1 MKIGFD
7 NQKYLEMQSQ
17 HIRDRIAQFDNKLY
31 LEFGGKLF
39 DDYHASRVLPGFQP
53 DSKLQMLLQLKDQA
67 EEDIE
72 NNKVRDDYGITYDM
86 DVLRLIDEF
95 QAVGLYVGSVCLTK
109 YAGQA
114 SAELFRK
121 KLAELGIKDLSQGKL
136 PDIVAYSAEK
146 DWIYLIEAYHTSNP
160 ITAERKYELEQMM
173 GECADKCIYI
183 TAFESNDAFRSCKE
197 DLAWET
203 EVWIVTN
210 PDHMIH
216 RNGFRF
222 IGPYGK
228 TTE

>member
-1 MKIGFD
+1 M
-7 NQKYLEMQSQ
+7 
-17 HIRDRIAQFDNKLY
+17 
-31 LEFGGKLF
+31 
-39 DDYHASRVLPGFQP
+39 
-53 DSKLQMLLQLKDQA
+53 
-67 EEDIE
+67 
-72 NNKVRDDYGITYDM
+72 
-86 DVLRLIDEF
+86 
-95 QAVGLYVGSVCLTK
+95 
-109 YAGQA
+109 
-114 SAELFRK
+114 
-121 KLAELGIKDLSQGKL
+121 SQGKL

-183 TAFESNDAFRSCKE
+183 TAFESNDAFRNCKE

-222 IGPYGK
+222 IGPYGE

>member
-1 MKIGFD
+1 MKKKSL
-7 NQKYLEMQSQ
+7 QSLESKIC
-17 HIRDRIAQFDNKLY
+17 HKASFLTLLRI
-31 LEFGGKLF
+31 
-39 DDYHASRVLPGFQP
+39 H
-53 DSKLQMLLQLKDQA
+53 
-67 EEDIE
+67 
-72 NNKVRDDYGITYDM
+72 
-86 DVLRLIDEF
+86 
-95 QAVGLYVGSVCLTK
+95 
-109 YAGQA
+109 
-114 SAELFRK
+114 
-121 KLAELGIKDLSQGKL
+121 
-136 PDIVAYSAEK
+136 
-146 DWIYLIEAYHTSNP
+146 WIYLIEAYHTSNP

>member
-1 MKIGFD
+1 MINVKMPDG
-7 NQKYLEMQSQ
+7 K
-17 HIRDRIAQFDNKLY
+17 
-31 LEFGGKLF
+31 EF
-39 DDYHASRVLPGFQP
+39 
-53 DSKLQMLLQLKDQA
+53 QLKDGEHNLIQQQVITEFLPRFGYGA
-67 EEDIE
+67 TLLYCGDSD
-72 NNKVRDDYGITYDM
+72 NKYGVIN
-86 DVLRLIDEF
+86 E
-95 QAVGLYVGSVCLTK
+95 K
-109 YAGQA
+109 
-114 SAELFRK
+114 E

>member
-1 MKIGFD
+1 MGRPAVFGAAD
-7 NQKYLEMQSQ
+7 ASERASEMFLRTGAFFSS
-17 HIRDRIAQFDNKLY
+17 ILS
-31 LEFGGKLF
+31 EFLKNLV
-39 DDYHASRVLPGFQP
+39 A
-53 DSKLQMLLQLKDQA
+53 LQ
-67 EEDIE
+67 
-72 NNKVRDDYGITYDM
+72 
-86 DVLRLIDEF
+86 
-95 QAVGLYVGSVCLTK
+95 
-109 YAGQA
+109 
-114 SAELFRK
+114 
-121 KLAELGIKDLSQGKL
+121 LAELGIKDLSQGKL